1 MNVRTLFSFSD
12 RIKKEICR
20 PAFPFFLTLFLSAV
34 SVVPHSVAQ
43 KAKKTTATQKV
54 SANKTS
60 AKSGNASTKKTAAKP
75 AAKAAT
81 SKTAAKNTTKTA
93 AAKKPAKS
101 KAKPSDSKQKQA
113 AESERGKVRQ
123 QLTNLKKEIDKTE
136 TEKGKAADTLAKS
149 EEAIK
154 NTNRTINEL
163 EQKHTSTETRL
174 GQLTT
179 EQSQLENTI
188 TQQQDQL
195 ATLLQEQYIS
205 GNEDR
210 MKLLLS
216 GDNPNRIHREM
227 QYMAYISEA
236 QAELT
241 VALRANLKAVD
252 NKRQQTESTKQE
264 LEKIA
269 RQKQLQKQKL
279 EKEKAERAVL
289 LAQLSSKLEQQRKEA
304 ERLAQDEKR
313 LSSLVDTLARKIEQQ
328 RKAAAARKA
337 AARKRAAQKGQKPQK
352 VEAVADAESAKSAF
366 AQQRGR
372 MKLPVKGTITAHYGS
387 KRADGPSWKGI
398 FIQST
403 HGTAIRCVAN
413 GEVVFADWL
422 RGFGNLIIVDHGA
435 QYMTI
440 YANAQTLRKKV
451 GDNVKGGDVIANVG
465 NSSDNTQT
473 GLYFEMRRNG
483 RAFNPMDWVTT
494 R

>member
-1 MNVRTLFSFSD
+1 MNVFSTMPSFFTST
-12 RIKKEICR
+12 KKAGR
-20 PAFPFFLTLFLSAV
+20 YSVFLLFLTVFLSAILV
-34 SVVPHSVAQ
+34 IPHSAAQ
-43 KAKKTTATQKV
+43 TAKKTTATK
-54 SANKTS
+54 KTATQTTKKS
-60 AKSGNASTKKTAAKP
+60 GKSTAKSGDN
-75 AAKAAT
+75 
-81 SKTAAKNTTKTA
+81 
-93 AAKKPAKS
+93 
-101 KAKPSDSKQKQA
+101 SKQKQDVEA
-113 AESERGKVRQ
+113 ERGKVRQ
-123 QLTNLKKEIDKTE
+123 QLTNLKKEIGKTE

-154 NTNRTINEL
+154 STNRSILEL
-163 EQKHTSTETRL
+163 EQKQTSTENRL
-174 GQLTT
+174 DQLTA
-179 EQSQLENTI
+179 EQSRLEKTVEA
-188 TQQQDQL
+188 QQDQL
-195 ATLLQEQYIS
+195 ASLLQEQYIS

-216 GDNPNRIHREM
+216 GDNPNRINREM

-236 QAELT
+236 QAKLT
-241 VALRANLKAVD
+241 LALRANLQAVD
-252 NKRQQTESTKQE
+252 NKRAQTASTKQE
-264 LEKIA
+264 LEKISH
-269 RQKQLQKQKL
+269 QKQVQKKKL
-279 EKEKAERAVL
+279 EKEKSERSVL
-289 LAQLSSKLEQQRKEA
+289 LAQLSSKLDEQRKEA
-304 ERLAQDEKR
+304 EKLQQDEKR
-313 LSSLVDTLARKIEQQ
+313 LSSLVDNLARKIEEQ
-328 RKAAAARKA
+328 RKAAAAKKA
-337 AARKRAAQKGQKPQK
+337 AARKQAEKKGEKPQK

-366 AQQRGR
+366 AKQRGR

-398 FIQST
+398 FIESAL
-403 HGTAIRCVAN
+403 GADIRCVAN

-473 GLYFEMRRNG
+473 GLYFEMRHNG

>member
-1 MNVRTLFSFSD
+1 MVSFSD
-12 RIKKEICR
+12 FIKKETCR
-20 PAFPFFLTLFLSAV
+20 PVFLLALTVFLSAV
-34 SVVPHSVAQ
+34 LATPHTDAQ
-43 KAKKTTATQKV
+43 TSKKATTTKKSTAKAAAKSGTASAKKTTA
-54 SANKTS
+54 
-60 AKSGNASTKKTAAKP
+60 KP
-75 AAKAAT
+75 AAKTTAAT
-81 SKTAAKNTTKTA
+81 SKKTA
-93 AAKKPAKS
+93 KS
-101 KAKPSDSKQKQA
+101 TTKPSDTKKKQA

-123 QLTNLKKEIDKTE
+123 QLTNLKKEIGKTE

-154 NTNRTINEL
+154 STNRTIQEL
-163 EQKHTSTETRL
+163 EQKHNSTETRL

-179 EQSQLENTI
+179 EQSQLEKTV

-195 ATLLQEQYIS
+195 ARLLQDQYIS

-216 GDNPNRIHREM
+216 GDNPNRINREL

-241 VALRANLKAVD
+241 VALRTNLKAVD

-264 LEKIA
+264 LERIA
-269 RQKQLQKQKL
+269 QQKQAQKQKL

-304 ERLAQDEKR
+304 EKLQQDEKR
-313 LSSLVDTLARKIEQQ
+313 LSSLVDNLARKIEEQ

-337 AARKRAAQKGQKPQK
+337 AARKKAAQKGQKPQK

-372 MKLPVKGTITAHYGS
+372 MKLPVRGTITAHYGS

-398 FIQST
+398 FIQSS
-403 HGTAIRCVAN
+403 HGSDIRCVAN

-473 GLYFEMRRNG
+473 GLYFEMRHNG